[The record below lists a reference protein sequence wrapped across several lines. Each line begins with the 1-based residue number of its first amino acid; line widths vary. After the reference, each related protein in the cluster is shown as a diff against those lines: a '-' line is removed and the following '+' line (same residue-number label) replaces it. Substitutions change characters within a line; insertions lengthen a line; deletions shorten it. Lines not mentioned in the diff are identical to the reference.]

1 MTTVA
6 VDTNVL
12 LSILY
17 DDTHGDDAETAVRA
31 GYRRGRLV
39 VTGVVYAELAAAAVF
54 DNRSELDRFLEDTSI
69 AVVTA
74 SPEARYHA
82 GEAFDTYTNR
92 RPDGLQ
98 CPACGTEQTATC
110 EHCGRDLT
118 PRQHVAAD
126 FLMGTRPPTP
136 TNCSASTTDSTS
148 RTFLISA
155 FGRESLLDIFHGTT
169 TREKPREPNVAGGAR

>member
-39 VTGVVYAELAAAAVF
+39 VTGVMYAELAAAAVF

-82 GEAFDTYTNR
+82 GEAFDTYTDR

-98 CPACGTEQTATC
+98 
-110 EHCGRDLT
+110 R
-118 PRQHVAAD
+118 
-126 FLMGTRPPTP
+126 
-136 TNCSASTTDSTS
+136 
-148 RTFLISA
+148 
-155 FGRESLLDIFHGTT
+155 
-169 TREKPREPNVAGGAR
+169 

>member
-54 DNRSELDRFLEDTSI
+54 DDRSELDRFLDDMSV

-82 GEAFDTYTNR
+82 GEAFDTYTDR

-126 FLMGTRPPTP
+126 FLIGGHATVDADELLSFDHGLYESYFPDLRIRP
-136 TNCSASTTDSTS
+136 
-148 RTFLISA
+148 
-155 FGRESLLDIFHGTT
+155 
-169 TREKPREPNVAGGAR
+169 